1 MALSASDIKNKYPL
15 PVFNFRA
22 DLLTS
27 KNLLMG
33 DIPISKV
40 GAKSTRFTD
49 VTGLDLAISPV
60 VYRDGFSFI
69 TGPSLMAGMEQ
80 EVTLVLKRGIVQKDS
95 LFYDWISET
104 RNMLTHGK
112 RDLHIALCNEEGI
125 ASVQW
130 IVRGAMPTKL
140 TGPEFNVQSQ
150 EVAVETLEL
159 IATSLRME
167 FTA

>member
-1 MALSASDIKNKYPL
+1 MALTASDIKKKYPL
-15 PVFNFRA
+15 PVFNFRV
-22 DLLTS
+22 DILNS
-27 KNLLMG
+27 KNLLLG
-33 DIPISKV
+33 DIPVTKV
-40 GAKSTRFTD
+40 GATSTRFSE
-49 VTGLDLAISPV
+49 VTGLDLSISPV
-60 VYRDGFSFI
+60 VYRDGGSFI
-69 TGPSLMAGMEQ
+69 TGPTLMAGMEQ
-80 EVTLVLKRGIVQKDS
+80 EVSLVLKRGIVQKDS
-95 LFYDWISET
+95 LFYDWLSET

-140 TGPEFNVQSQ
+140 TGPEFNAQSQ

-159 IATSLRME
+159 LATSLRME